1 MIRWAARAAAA
12 ALALSGAARADQVF
26 LREAEVP
33 RALFGEA
40 AGASERKLLQLTEAE
55 LAALGRQLGRKIDGR
70 AYPYLEVRGRA
81 AGDGGAVAAPFVG
94 YVFLLDA
101 LGKSQPIT
109 FAAAVRPDGALQ
121 DLQVMVYREPYGE
134 EIRERRFRAQFV
146 GKRTSDPL
154 ALGKD
159 IDAISGATISSA
171 SAAYAAR
178 KALALGEIL
187 RARAG
192 SKGP

>member
-1 MIRWAARAAAA
+1 MSRRVAAVAV
-12 ALALSGAARADQVF
+12 ALALGGAARADQVF
-26 LREAEVP
+26 LREAEAP

-40 AGASERKLLQLTEAE
+40 AAASERKLLELTPAE
-55 LAALGRQLGRKIDGR
+55 LAALGRQLGRRIDGR
-70 AYPYLEVRGRA
+70 AYPYLEVRGKA
-81 AGDGGAVAAPFVG
+81 PGDGGASAPLVG

-101 LGKSQPIT
+101 MGKSQPIT

-121 DLQVMVYREPYGE
+121 DLQVLVYREPYGA
-134 EIRERRFRAQFV
+134 EIRERRFRAQFA
-146 GKRTSDPL
+146 GKKASDPL

-178 KALALGEIL
+178 KALALGQLL

-192 SKGP
+192 SQGP